1 MSSISTYIQNDLA
14 ARLRAGRELPTT
26 LTIDALADHYDVS
39 FTPVRTAVAKLL
51 DEGLLIK
58 GANRRLAPVRL
69 PTSNAGSSRPKE
81 LAALRLPEPPQDP
94 FERIV
99 NDLLQQSLLGEAV
112 YLREEATAD
121 KYAVSRSTIRHTFH
135 RLAGE
140 GMLNHIPR
148 HGWQLR
154 PFRQSDLD
162 AFIDVRE
169 VLELKALELSRKRL
183 EKCKLQRMLAAN
195 TQPAS
200 SLESPVAAPH
210 IDESLHAYLL
220 ETSGN
225 VYIQDFFERQGRY
238 FRLLFEWEDRDR
250 ATALETARQHRQI
263 LTALLD
269 QNWSKA
275 RKELSQHIRD
285 HHPLL
290 SQLSPNAN
298 AGHADGLCRETVK

>member
-58 GANRRLAPVRL
+58 GTNRRLAPVL
-69 PTSNAGSSRPKE
+69 LSQLKPGSAKPKE
-81 LAALRLPEPPQDP
+81 PSTLRLPQPPQDP
-94 FERIV
+94 SERIV
-99 NDLLQQSLLGEAV
+99 NDLLQQSLEGEAV
-112 YLREEATAD
+112 FLREEATAD
-121 KYAVSRSTIRHTFH
+121 KYGVSRSTIRHTFH

-169 VLELKALELSRKRL
+169 VLELKALELARKKL
-183 EKCKLQRMLAAN
+183 ERGQLQRMLAAN
-195 TQPAS
+195 TQHSS
-200 SLESPVAAPH
+200 SLESAVAAPQ
-210 IDESLHAYLL
+210 IDESLHAYLI

-225 VYIQDFFERQGRY
+225 VYIREFFERQGRY
-238 FRLLFEWEDRDR
+238 YRLLFEWEDRDR
-250 ATALETARQHRQI
+250 ATGLETARQHRQI
-263 LTALLD
+263 LNALLD

-290 SQLSPNAN
+290 SQLNPNAN
-298 AGHADGLCRETVK
+298 AGLADVESRECVT